1 MRMAS
6 IHYWIILLLSFRV
19 GNCFLSSHTR
29 RQGISP
35 SALYVKENP
44 PRRLLIFGNGNVANE
59 VVNHLNGDNCTAF
72 ETIYCTYRKTP
83 PATKSGV
90 KFIHFDY
97 ASDVV
102 SDCSHMLIT
111 IPPLITEDLPG
122 ENYRD
127 PVTDNL
133 DIMHAIPKKMTIG
146 YVSTTGVYG
155 NHNNSWV
162 DETSPIL
169 CKPGAKAFAY
179 YDIEKRWQRINYDTN
194 RKVFIFRCAGLYGD
208 KFSALH
214 SVLKSGIPKPSSV
227 DPNDEG
233 YTSRVHLKDVARAII
248 AAMKDT
254 GLNGGICNLSDS
266 LPAPRS
272 LVMKHA
278 GELMLN
284 HNVTVTGS
292 KSEDSGT
299 SERNSRRN
307 KDRKRV
313 SNEKMK
319 AILKDEG
326 GLLFP
331 SYFEGLREV
340 LSINIDQWKT
350 ID

>member
-1 MRMAS
+1 M
-6 IHYWIILLLSFRV
+6 
-19 GNCFLSSHTR
+19 
-29 RQGISP
+29 
-35 SALYVKENP
+35 
-44 PRRLLIFGNGNVANE
+44 
-59 VVNHLNGDNCTAF
+59 
-72 ETIYCTYRKTP
+72 
-83 PATKSGV
+83 
-90 KFIHFDY
+90 
-97 ASDVV
+97 
-102 SDCSHMLIT
+102 
-111 IPPLITEDLPG
+111 ITEDLTG
-122 ENYRD
+122 ENYLD

-133 DIMHAIPKKMTIG
+133 DIMHSIPKKMTIG

-169 CKPGAKAFAY
+169 CKMGTTAFAY
-179 YDIEKRWQRINYDTN
+179 CEIEKRWQRINSDTN
-194 RKVFIFRCAGLYGD
+194 RKVFIFRSDCLYGD

-214 SVLKSGIPKPSSV
+214 SVLNSGIPKPSAV
-227 DPNDEG
+227 HPIGEG

-278 GELMLN
+278 GELMLS
-284 HNVTVTGS
+284 HNITVTERKG
-292 KSEDSGT
+292 EDSGM
-299 SERNSRRN
+299 SERKSRRK

-313 SNEKMK
+313 SNDEMK

-331 SYFEGLREV
+331 SYFEGLPGV
-340 LSINIDQWKT
+340 ISNNIDQWKT